1 MLFIGILS
9 FVGVLKAKTIAT
21 IYRFLWLTHLV
32 RLFKL
37 KPCYVFNLKSLI
49 YGNFDY
55 GGGFEGKSNCDH
67 LPVPVVD
74 SFGTSF

>member
-1 MLFIGILS
+1 MGILIM
-9 FVGVLKAKTIAT
+9 VGVLKAKAIAT

-37 KPCYVFNLKSLI
+37 KTCSGFNLKSLI
-49 YGNFDY
+49 YGIFDY

-74 SFGTSF
+74 SFGTCF